1 MLLRMQSAWCRIA
14 FLRIFEP
21 ARMSEVSRQSVVRTY
36 DRYAPYYDMLF
47 GPIQRAGCRQMAAV
61 VGTLAPTRVLEVG
74 VGTGLTISRYPEAAA
89 LTGIDLCPRML
100 ALAKQRAS
108 ALPQR
113 EIHLALMDA
122 ESLDFADGSFD
133 CVTVPYVLS
142 VTPNPE
148 RLVAEIRRVCRPGG
162 HIVIV
167 NHFTGSRFWRPMERI
182 VRSLADRIGFRSD
195 FDYADN
201 ILRHDW
207 TVLSSNYTSFVRL
220 YRLVV
225 IRNG

>member
-1 MLLRMQSAWCRIA
+1 
-14 FLRIFEP
+14 
-21 ARMSEVSRQSVVRTY
+21 MSEVSRQSVVRTY

-47 GPIQRAGCRQMAAV
+47 GPIQRAGCRQMAAAV
-61 VGTLAPTRVLEVG
+61 NTFAPGRVLEVG
-74 VGTGLTISRYPEAAA
+74 VGTGLTLSRYPANAQ

-100 ALAKQRAS
+100 GLAKQRAS
-108 ALPQR
+108 ALPGR
-113 EIHLALMDA
+113 DIRLSVMDA
-122 ESLDFADGSFD
+122 ESLDFADDSFD

-167 NHFTGSRFWRPMERI
+167 NHFTGSRFWRPMER
-182 VRSLADRIGFRSD
+182 VVHSLADRIGFRSD

-201 ILRHDW
+201 ILQHDW
-207 TVLSSNYTSFVRL
+207 TVLSSNYTSFARL

-225 IRNG
+225 IRND

>member
-1 MLLRMQSAWCRIA
+1 
-14 FLRIFEP
+14 
-21 ARMSEVSRQSVVRTY
+21 MSEVSRQSVVRTY
-36 DRYAPYYDMLF
+36 ERYAPYYDLLF

-61 VGTLAPTRVLEVG
+61 VNTLAPARVLEVG
-74 VGTGLTISRYPEAAA
+74 IGTGLTLSRYPEHAQ

-100 ALAKQRAS
+100 ELARQRAFM
-108 ALPQR
+108 LPAR
-113 EIHLALMDA
+113 DIRLSVMDA
-122 ESLDFADGSFD
+122 ECLDFADDSFD

-148 RLVAEIRRVCRPGG
+148 RLVAEIRRVCRAGG

-167 NHFTGSRFWRPMERI
+167 NHFTGNRFWRPMERV

-195 FDYADN
+195 FDYAEN
-201 ILRHDW
+201 ILRPDW
-207 TVLSSNYTSFVRL
+207 TVLSSTYTSFVGL

-225 IRNG
+225 IRND